1 MASGFTVWCI
11 VPPSITKSVT
21 ALSNTVSNTPSFGI
35 LLKLTMDRG
44 GVWRKRNC
52 NSRLVVRKNRNECF
66 VSGSCGDLRSQ
77 LQPTRDVLT
86 HSKRELN
93 TNYTRHKTEYIDCNY
108 KFQSSYYKTMIN
120 ILQAFHALFIGS
132 WANTIGELSLARTTD
147 RMALNRGARPLRHI
161 CTISSSSMLMLIDLR
176 TSHNSLIFKV

>member
-11 VPPSITKSVT
+11 VPPSIAKSVT
-21 ALSNTVSNTPSFGI
+21 AQSNTVSNTPSFGI

-93 TNYTRHKTEYIDCNY
+93 TNYTRHKMEYIDCNY
-108 KFQSSYYKTMIN
+108 KFQSSYYKTTIN
-120 ILQAFHALFIGS
+120 ILQVFHALYIGS
-132 WANTIGELSLARTTD
+132 WEVATKRE
-147 RMALNRGARPLRHI
+147 PLP
-161 CTISSSSMLMLIDLR
+161 LMM
-176 TSHNSLIFKV
+176 T